1 MPTTP
6 PCPAPPLLLLLL
18 LLLLLP
24 AARRLPPTRPSSTCP
39 QRSHTPVSFY
49 ALECRRKTPW
59 GYWMVPK
66 IPPLVAGWAHHLGL
80 CPQVCLCKAGLTD
93 GASSCSPHFS
103 GDISTLAMQ
112 L

>member
-6 PCPAPPLLLLLL
+6 PCPAPPLLLL

-39 QRSHTPVSFY
+39 QRSHTPASSY
-49 ALECRRKTPW
+49 APECRRKTPW
-59 GYWMVPK
+59 EYWMVPK

-93 GASSCSPHFS
+93 GASSCSPCCL
-103 GDISTLAMQ
+103 GDISISATQ